1 MRKQE
6 RFPAI
11 ALRTSHT
18 SLHGICTNANPH
30 CLYYVN
36 RRRHEHHPSISICE
50 LVETLPGVYVR
61 TLWDSTSDKDSEDMN
76 GIAFYLNARN
86 TFLMTREPLI
96 HKRLAPYCKDDSG
109 NPRLSVD
116 RYPEETDEVYDAT
129 GTRIRVTT
137 FGKNGRFD
145 YSNIVAVRF
154 EVVGGEEVAK

>member
-11 ALRTSHT
+11 ALRTSNT
-18 SLHGICTNANPH
+18 SIHGICTNANPH

-36 RRRHEHHPSISICE
+36 RRRNEHYPSICIYE
-50 LVETLPGVYVR
+50 LVETLPDVYVR

-86 TFLMTREPLI
+86 TFLMTRESFI
-96 HKRLAPYCKDDSG
+96 HKRLAPYYNG
-109 NPRLSVD
+109 NSDIPRLSVD
-116 RYPEETDEVYDAT
+116 RYPKETHEVYDAT

-137 FGKNGRFD
+137 FGMEGAFD
-145 YSNIVAVRF
+145 FGNIVAIRF